1 MKKTIQKTKVS
12 KQHIKTNSI
21 PEYISEILRTSG
33 LRMTPQRK
41 SLIEEL
47 EHSKIGLS
55 IKEIYKKLNTKK
67 VKIDEASVYRTIE
80 ALRNL
85 DLIHSLSDGKY
96 KLCSHIACEQ
106 SFHLSLICKKC
117 NTVLEP
123 HLDKS
128 KESLIADSLN
138 LKTGQIHNLQVHILC
153 DNCLK
158 TKST

>member
-1 MKKTIQKTKVS
+1 MKKPDPKTKVS

-21 PEYISEILRTSG
+21 PEYISDILRTSG

-47 EHSKIGLS
+47 ESSKIGLS
-55 IKEIYKKLNTKK
+55 IKELFKKLNAKK

-117 NTVLEP
+117 NTVQEP

-128 KESLIADSLN
+128 QESIIANSLN
-138 LKTGQIHNLQVHILC
+138 LKINQIHNLQAHIVC
-153 DNCLK
+153 DSCLK
-158 TKST
+158 IKSA